1 MHSFS
6 LEINIPDY
14 FKIFY
19 YAITPFLVL
28 RILQNGDNLIENTK
42 TGIFSRVYFSH
53 FQNHFSIGQ
62 HAFIQSY
69 LILFLVTLIF
79 SGIKNFMKKGQKGS
93 LYKIFLPLLL
103 CFDEQVHLQI
113 FWVNSFEIGNA
124 TAAYRWCF
132 SFVVNSFHTH
142 PFSQEN

>member
-1 MHSFS
+1 MIGRKKYSIFYNSKAMHSFS

-53 FQNHFSIGQ
+53 F
-62 HAFIQSY
+62 
-69 LILFLVTLIF
+69 
-79 SGIKNFMKKGQKGS
+79 
-93 LYKIFLPLLL
+93 
-103 CFDEQVHLQI
+103 
-113 FWVNSFEIGNA
+113 
-124 TAAYRWCF
+124 
-132 SFVVNSFHTH
+132 
-142 PFSQEN
+142 